1 MYVVH
6 RVSGHDYGARNA
18 FGRTGTY
25 LFLVLQTGA
34 QFPPPQ
40 PAEVVR
46 QLKDVALR
54 HLRT

>member
-6 RVSGHDYGARNA
+6 RVSGHDYGARYA
-18 FGRTGTY
+18 FGRTGIY